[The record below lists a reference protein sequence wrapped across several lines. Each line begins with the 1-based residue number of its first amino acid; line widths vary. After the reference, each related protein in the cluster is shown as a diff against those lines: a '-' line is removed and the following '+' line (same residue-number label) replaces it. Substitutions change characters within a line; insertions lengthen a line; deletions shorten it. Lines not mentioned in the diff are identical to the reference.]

1 MPSKLHMTVPRH
13 FRRNSGIP
21 EVLSLHR
28 SDLSESDVEQM
39 HGVRVTRP
47 LRSVL
52 DLLQSGHLD
61 RNLIRQAIDYFLNHA
76 PTTEKQIN
84 SLPHDKLR
92 DSFRELAGQHL

>member
-1 MPSKLHMTVPRH
+1 MTVPRH

-61 RNLIRQAIDYFLNHA
+61 RNLIRQAIEEGMRRGLIS
-76 PTTEKQIN
+76 EKQIN